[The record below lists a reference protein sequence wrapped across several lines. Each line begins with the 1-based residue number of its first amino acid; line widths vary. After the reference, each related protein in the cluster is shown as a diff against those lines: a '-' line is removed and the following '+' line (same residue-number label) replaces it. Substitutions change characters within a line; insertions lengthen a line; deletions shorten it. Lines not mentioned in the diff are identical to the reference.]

1 MAGGAAHEPV
11 DGAADVAVVVVVG
24 QADAQV
30 AVQRERRARLAG
42 EYLGADE
49 SVEPDG
55 EPEFHLFSDDIHHL
69 RETWLA
75 SVINNGTYE
84 FGKDKVMAELQQI
97 LAAGILAADE
107 TKQLQTLQGELERGS
122 NEHGVPFEFDC
133 GEQECAVG

>member
-24 QADAQV
+24 QAGAQV

-84 FGKDKVMAELQQI
+84 FGKDKVMAELHPVMLI
-97 LAAGILAADE
+97 SRRASSISSGA
-107 TKQLQTLQGELERGS
+107 T
-122 NEHGVPFEFDC
+122 PF
-133 GEQECAVG
+133 